1 VKRGTKLDPVTL
13 AVMNNRLAA
22 IAEEMGVVLGLTGF
36 SPNIKERHDFSCA
49 IFDSAGELVA
59 QAAHIPVHLGSTP
72 LSVRAAIGRLE
83 LGPGDVAAVND
94 PFAGGTHL
102 PDLTLVAP
110 IFLGEDRRPFAFAA
124 NRAHHADIGGMAP
137 GSMALSTEIYQEGFR
152 LPPVHLVRAGKPAR
166 DVFELFFANTRVR
179 EEREGDLRAQIAA
192 LNVGAERIRS
202 LVASSG
208 RAEVAAALAELKDY
222 ADRLMRAALRRLR
235 PGVYRAADRL
245 DDDGVGTGPIEIRV
259 AIRIG
264 GGRAIV
270 DFSGTAPQVRGSVNA
285 NYAIT
290 LSATFYVMKCLA
302 AEAVPANE
310 GLMRP
315 IRLIAPPATVVN
327 ALAPAAVAGGNVET
341 SQRIVDVLM
350 RALAP
355 AAPERIPAASSGSMS
370 NVTLGGYDS
379 IRARHFSYY
388 ETIAGGAGAAR
399 SRPGASGLHTHMTN
413 TLNTPIEALE
423 AYYPMRVTEYRVRRG
438 SGGRGAANGGD
449 GLIREI
455 ESLVPA
461 TLSLLT
467 ERRTIAPWGLAGG
480 GDGARGANYLVRD
493 KRRIPLPGKANERL
507 LAGDRVRIETPGGG
521 GWGRPRP
528 GPKGRSKKAANPQE

>member
-1 VKRGTKLDPVTL
+1 MKLDPVTL

-36 SPNIKERHDFSCA
+36 SPNIKERRDYSCA
-49 IFDSAGELVA
+49 LFDGRGELVA

-72 LSVRAAIGRLE
+72 LSVRAAIERLE

-102 PDLTLVAP
+102 PDLTLVMP
-110 IFLGEDRRPFAFAA
+110 IFLGSERRRPFAFAA

-152 LPPVHLVRAGKPAR
+152 LPPVHLMRGGAPVR

-192 LNVGAERIRS
+192 LNVGAERLRA
-202 LVASSG
+202 LVRTSG
-208 RAEVAAALAELKDY
+208 RAQVASAMAALKDY
-222 ADRLMRAALRRLR
+222 ADRLMRATLRRLR
-235 PGVYRAADRL
+235 AGVYRAEDYL
-245 DDDGVGTGPIEIRV
+245 DDDGVGTSRIPIRV

-264 GGRAIV
+264 GGRATV
-270 DFSGTAPQVRGSVNA
+270 DFAGSAPQVRGSVNA

-315 IRLIAPPATVVN
+315 IRLIAPPGSIVN
-327 ALAPAAVAGGNVET
+327 ALPPAAVAGGNVET

-350 RALAP
+350 RALAA
-355 AAPERIPAASSGSMS
+355 AAPDRIPAASSGSMS
-370 NVTLGGYDS
+370 NLTIGGYDS
-379 IRARHFSYY
+379 ARKRHFSYY
-388 ETIAGGAGAAR
+388 ETIAGGAGAAPDH
-399 SRPGASGLHTHMTN
+399 PGAAGLHTHMTN

-423 AYYPMRVTEYRVRRG
+423 AYYPMRITEYRVRRG
-438 SGGRGAANGGD
+438 SGGGGAAAGGD
-449 GLIREI
+449 GLIREL
-455 ESLVPA
+455 ECLVPA
-461 TLSLLT
+461 TVSLLS
-467 ERRTIAPWGLAGG
+467 ERRAIAPWGLAGG
-480 GDGARGANYLVRD
+480 ESGQTGVNYLVRD
-493 KRRIPLPGKANERL
+493 ERRTRMPAKFNQRVE
-507 LAGDRVRIETPGGG
+507 AGERVRVETPGGG
-521 GWGRPRP
+521 AWGRAPHR
-528 GPKGRSKKAANPQE
+528 R